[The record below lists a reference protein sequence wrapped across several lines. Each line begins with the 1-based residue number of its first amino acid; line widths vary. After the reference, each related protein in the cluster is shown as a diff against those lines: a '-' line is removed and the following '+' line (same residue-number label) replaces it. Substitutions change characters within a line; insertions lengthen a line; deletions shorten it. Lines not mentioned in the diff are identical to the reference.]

1 MDKFISRIYYNNILY
16 KVLINIIIIIQSNIF
31 NSKISKN
38 IFLLYYITC
47 SIPNWFYFLCD
58 FLINFLF
65 HIFLSAIAIS
75 YVKNA

>member
-38 IFLLYYITC
+38 ILLLYYITC
-47 SIPNWFYFLCD
+47 SIPN
-58 FLINFLF
+58 
-65 HIFLSAIAIS
+65 
-75 YVKNA
+75 